1 MQGELEHRRVKRYYP
16 RVHKGQYV
24 KGIAK
29 QTRRKRIL
37 NILTNPAPLFSA
49 KPKSATSQKRKFG
62 ESNALRQ
69 GDAGN
74 PGLPFSQDE
83 SMLPGPS
90 DWAYQMS
97 TEIRHKLDI
106 SCYLGEHED
115 DPALTVSFS

>member
-29 QTRRKRIL
+29 QTRRERIL
-37 NILTNPAPLFSA
+37 NVLANPTPLFSA
-49 KPKSATSQKRKFG
+49 KSKSASKKRKFAEFTARPG
-62 ESNALRQ
+62 EANL
-69 GDAGN
+69 
-74 PGLPFSQDE
+74 GLPFSQNE
-83 SMLPGPS
+83 SLLPASADKP
-90 DWAYQMS
+90 YQMS